1 MTVRIVTDSSAVL
14 PRELIER
21 HRIAIVPLTIS
32 WSDDESFR
40 NGDLTYA
47 AFEERT
53 RTGAAPKTSAPS
65 PGEYQVV
72 YEQLLDDAGALL
84 VITPPA
90 ELSATF
96 TNARLAAQTVDGD
109 RIEVFDS
116 RSAAAGQGLV
126 TLEAARAAEAGAPL
140 AEVRDRAAFVTP
152 KVQLYATLERLDYL
166 RRSGRVPGVA
176 AIATGA
182 LDIHPIFR
190 FVDGAPSP
198 AGVVRGAQRAADRL
212 FRAWSESVPEAP
224 ARGRVSAMHSSR
236 AQEADTLRERILER
250 VPDAE
255 VAVVEITAAMAA
267 HIGPGMLGL
276 AWWWGP
282 A

>member
-1 MTVRIVTDSSAVL
+1 MTIRIVTDSSAVL

-32 WSDDESFR
+32 WGDDDSFR
-40 NGDLTYA
+40 NGDLSYA
-47 AFEERT
+47 AFEERA
-53 RTGAAPKTSAPS
+53 RTGATPTTSAPS
-65 PGEYQVV
+65 PGEYQAV
-72 YEQLLDDAGALL
+72 YEELLGEADALCVL
-84 VITPPA
+84 TPPA

-96 TNARLAAQTVDGD
+96 TNARLAAQTVDTD

-126 TLEAARAAEAGAPL
+126 TLEAARAADNGASL
-140 AEVRDRAAFVTP
+140 AQVRERAAFVTP
-152 KVQLYATLERLDYL
+152 RVRLYASLERLDYL

-190 FVDGAPSP
+190 FVDGDPSP
-198 AGVVRGAQRAADRL
+198 AGVVRGAQRAADKL

-224 ARGRVSAMHSSR
+224 ARGHVSAMHSSR
-236 AQEADTLRERILER
+236 DEEAESLRARILER
-250 VPDAE
+250 LPGAE

-276 AWWWGP
+276 AWWWEP